1 VSPSNRPHVR
11 PLVERLLARRRPLV
25 VLAVA
30 AGVEVCFLA
39 LAGTHPSPEFLLG
52 IPGSGVAL
60 IVMLAAI
67 LAGPAVGIVCALV
80 GAVAFF
86 LFVAHLGATSS
97 SFGTI
102 GGAAI
107 WCLAAVL
114 AGSLANVLRRHQRSG
129 ERAAESLSRETLV
142 REAMERIMLHA
153 PSLHLR
159 DSTDVGSEICRAA
172 HEIFGSDWVRLY
184 AVEGQEVTLV
194 GGDPEAA
201 MNSAL
206 AAFSLA
212 NFPNVEALV
221 STRRPVVLGNVEEAA
236 SGGPLLSATKHLPLR
251 TSLIAPMVSRG
262 RLRGLLTL
270 SWQVGLPSLDGK
282 LVGVA
287 QGFADQATVALEN
300 ARRREAQHQLVYLHA
315 ALEGNL
321 IPPAFVEHASF
332 EVVRRYRPSES
343 RLRLGGDFLDAL
355 ALDDGELALVVGDV
369 SGHGPAAAALGASLR
384 ATWQALVMSGASPRT
399 IRNTLDAVVVR
410 ERRTEETFATA
421 SLAWVS
427 AIGDK
432 VRCLNIG
439 HPLPLLLAPRVVS
452 LDAPPALPLGVEGN
466 DIWSPAH
473 FHLDGPWS
481 LLFYTDGLIEGS
493 AQPGGRERYGE
504 DRLVDRLQRRPL
516 RGEDEI
522 DRLIADLE
530 TANGAPMA
538 DDIALLLVRKKV
550 AA

>member
-1 VSPSNRPHVR
+1 M
-11 PLVERLLARRRPLV
+11 

-30 AGVEVCFLA
+30 ASVEVCFLA
-39 LAGTHPSPEFLLG
+39 LAGANPSSELLLG
-52 IPGSGVAL
+52 IPGSGVTL
-60 IVMLAAI
+60 VVMLAAI
-67 LAGPAVGIVCALV
+67 LAGPTVGIVCALV

-86 LFVAHLGATSS
+86 LLVAHLGATSS
-97 SFGTI
+97 TFGTI

-114 AGSLANVLRRHQRSG
+114 AGSLANLLRRHQRSG

-153 PSLHLR
+153 PSLHVK
-159 DSTDVGSEICRAA
+159 DSADVGAEICRTA

-184 AVEGQEVTLV
+184 AVEGQTVTLI

-206 AAFSLA
+206 AAFSLSD
-212 NFPNVEALV
+212 FPNVEALV
-221 STRRPVVLGNVEEAA
+221 STRRPVVLGDVEEAA

-251 TSLIAPMVSRG
+251 RSLIAPMVSGG
-262 RLRGLLTL
+262 RLKGLLTL
-270 SWQVGLPSLDGK
+270 SWQVGLPSLDGQ
-282 LVGVA
+282 LANVA
-287 QGFADQATVALEN
+287 QGFADQASVALEN

-321 IPPAFVEHASF
+321 IPPAFVEHGSL

-343 RLRLGGDFLDAL
+343 RLRLGGDFLDVL
-355 ALDDGELALVVGDV
+355 ALDDGELALIVGDV

-384 ATWQALVMSGASPRT
+384 STWQALVMSGASPRT
-399 IRNTLDAVVVR
+399 IRSTLDAVVVR
-410 ERRTEETFATA
+410 ERRAEETFATA

-427 AIGDK
+427 AVGDQ

-439 HPLPLLLAPRVVS
+439 HPLPLLLTPRVAS
-452 LDAPPALPLGVEGN
+452 LDSPPALPLGVEGN
-466 DIWSPAH
+466 DIWSPVN
-473 FHLDGPWS
+473 FHLDGSWS
-481 LLFYTDGLIEGS
+481 LLFYTDGLVEGR
-493 AQPGGRERYGE
+493 AQPGESERYGE
-504 DRLVDRLQRRPL
+504 GRLVDRLQRRPL
-516 RGEDEI
+516 RDDDEI
-522 DRLIADLE
+522 DRLLADVE

-538 DDIALLLVRKKV
+538 DDIALLLIRRRV